1 MNNHVIE
8 SFDDLLS
15 AAFVVLSS
23 RFQFYIALF
32 VPSAYLNRH
41 IENSYFHRL

>member
-15 AAFVVLSS
+15 AAIVVLSS